1 MSMTT
6 VFRPS
11 ALASS
16 AEESFAPWVSD
27 DECLS
32 RLARAVA
39 EHDDSRLGEVAELIG
54 RLAVPIE

>member
-1 MSMTT
+1 MSMISLSQS
-6 VFRPS
+6 S
-11 ALASS
+11 ALAS
-16 AEESFAPWVSD
+16 AGEESVAPWVSD

-32 RLARAVA
+32 RLARAVV